1 MARLAVPVRDVSRSR
16 WGRILTGLFILAAVT
31 FAVLVVHRQW
41 GQLSGL
47 RGGEGPA
54 FRLVPGWLAL
64 ALALAT
70 VNLGWMGAVWVH
82 LYRSVGGELSY
93 RRGIAVWITTNM
105 GRYIPGKVWQLSGLA
120 LHLRRTGGSGALALS
135 ASLVYQVVILLTG
148 AVVAASILGGRLA
161 SLSVGN
167 PLLWVGGLAALALLL
182 HPAFLRR
189 ATRVA
194 ARLTR
199 EEAEDAGTGVPG
211 GRDLAVA
218 GAALLVSWGIY
229 GLGFWCLTRG
239 LWSRSPVSPASAT
252 GTFAAA
258 YVVGYA
264 VLLAPGGLVVREGA
278 MTALL
283 AALSP
288 LGTGAAAATAV
299 AARVWTVASELVG
312 LLASA
317 GAARAGGSPGPR
329 TGTPAP
335 GDGRGEGPSADGE
348 DGGT

>member
-1 MARLAVPVRDVSRSR
+1 MSRSR
-16 WGRILTGLFILAAVT
+16 WGRVLTGLFILAAVI

-41 GQLSGL
+41 GQLSGF

-54 FRLVPGWLAL
+54 FRLAPGWLAL

-70 VNLGWMGAVWVH
+70 ANLGWMGAVWVH

-93 RRGIAVWITTNM
+93 RRGVAVWITTNM

-148 AVVAASILGGRLA
+148 AVIAASILGGRLA

-167 PLLWVGGLAALALLL
+167 PLVWVGGLAALALLL
-182 HPAFLRR
+182 HPAFLRW
-189 ATRVA
+189 ATRMA

-199 EEAEDAGTGVPG
+199 EEVGEGDAGAGVPG
-211 GRDLAVA
+211 ARDLAAA
-218 GAALLVSWGIY
+218 GAALLISWGIY

-239 LWSRSPVSPASAT
+239 LWSRSPVSPATAT
-252 GTFAAA
+252 GIFAAA

-283 AALSP
+283 VALSP
-288 LGTGAAAATAV
+288 LAAGAAAATAV
-299 AARVWTVASELVG
+299 AARVWTVLSELVG
-312 LLASA
+312 LAASA
-317 GAARAGGSPGPR
+317 GAARAGNSTGPG
-329 TGTPAP
+329 TGTPGP
-335 GDGRGEGPSADGE
+335 EEGRGEGPSVAGE
-348 DGGT
+348 DAEA